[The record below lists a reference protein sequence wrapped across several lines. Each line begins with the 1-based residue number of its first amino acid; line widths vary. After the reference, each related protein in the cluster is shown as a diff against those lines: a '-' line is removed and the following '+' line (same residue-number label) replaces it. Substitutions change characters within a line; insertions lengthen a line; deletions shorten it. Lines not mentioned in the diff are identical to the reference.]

1 MQVRAFHPT
10 PKWSVE
16 FLGCCAPPQ
25 AQAPVPRLTSLR
37 PHTTPFTCAGA
48 IVSLS
53 LGGACTMEFRRA
65 GKRRALALPPR
76 SLLIMAGAA
85 RLAWAHYIP
94 HHKADRIGGSV
105 QPRQRRVSL
114 TFRQVGSSAVLARAV
129 GPVDHGR
136 GPICCGGACGCST
149 GIAGGRGEGEGDSHD
164 QHGAMRLSGMGN
176 HPCAVHLHRGATAAL
191 FSCCT
196 HLACPHG
203 RQ

>member
-1 MQVRAFHPT
+1 MLSP
-10 PKWSVE
+10 S
-16 FLGCCAPPQ
+16 PQ
-25 AQAPVPRLTSLR
+25 AQAPVPSLTSPR

-114 TFRQVGSSAVLARAV
+114 TFRQVGSSAVLAWAAR
-129 GPVDHGR
+129 PGR
-136 GPICCGGACGCST
+136 SWAWAHLLRWCMRVQHRHRRGGG
-149 GIAGGRGEGEGDSHD
+149 GEGEGFSHD
-164 QHGAMRLSGMGN
+164 QHGAMRLSGIGN

-196 HLACPHG
+196 HLARPHG